1 MCQKVGFELHSES
14 FHILSAYTSH
24 LLLWSMFNISPGNGV
39 FCPVQQE
46 LGLWT
51 GPEQQSRA
59 VVNILSSHLGTSRLN
74 PSFLPEV
81 ELSLTRNWVSRRTS
95 SFFFFLEAVE
105 FFQEFSNFH
114 KLKQSLHQVP
124 TKMHLVRASQPRH
137 HKLSIATF
145 KVASLEQAGK
155 NTS

>member
-1 MCQKVGFELHSES
+1 MKFLLGMCQKVGFELHSES

-39 FCPVQQE
+39 FCPIQQE

-95 SFFFFLEAVE
+95 SFFFFGGCGVLPRI
-105 FFQEFSNFH
+105 FQFSQIKAEPPPGAN
-114 KLKQSLHQVP
+114 
-124 TKMHLVRASQPRH
+124 
-137 HKLSIATF
+137 
-145 KVASLEQAGK
+145 
-155 NTS
+155 